1 MASDDRNIRAQV
13 RIPDNSLYRTDMYKD
28 TASLTHVVTAEI
40 NSRIADAL
48 VRQTISQLA
57 ERLGVGSETF
67 VDFMRFLTTDPEIR
81 DRYMA
86 HRTARRLWGEL

>member
-1 MASDDRNIRAQV
+1 MLPPAGSENGAK
-13 RIPDNSLYRTDMYKD
+13 T
-28 TASLTHVVTAEI
+28 
-40 NSRIADAL
+40 
-48 VRQTISQLA
+48 